1 MQVEEE
7 NKMSKDTFTIDRK
20 LLESLI
26 NENIRLKA
34 RVEELENK
42 EPLQPQV
49 LENQISIEEYV
60 KILKKER
67 KKNE

>member
-1 MQVEEE
+1 MG
-7 NKMSKDTFTIDRK
+7 KDIFTIERK

-49 LENQISIEEYV
+49 LENQISIEEYI

-67 KKNE
+67 KKNEW

>member
-1 MQVEEE
+1 
-7 NKMSKDTFTIDRK
+7 MSKDTFTIERK

>member
-1 MQVEEE
+1 
-7 NKMSKDTFTIDRK
+7 MSKDTFTIDRK

-42 EPLQPQV
+42 EPLQPQIM
-49 LENQISIEEYV
+49 ENQISIEEYV
-60 KILKKER
+60 KILKKEK

>member
-1 MQVEEE
+1 
-7 NKMSKDTFTIDRK
+7 MSKDTFTIDRK

-42 EPLQPQV
+42 EPLQPQIM
-49 LENQISIEEYV
+49 ENQISIEEYV
-60 KILKKER
+60 KILKKEK
-67 KKNE
+67 KKNER

>member
-1 MQVEEE
+1 MG
-7 NKMSKDTFTIDRK
+7 KDIFTIERK

-49 LENQISIEEYV
+49 LENQISIEEYI